1 MTADTTCEYSTALA
15 ERRAAYE
22 ADVINAL
29 LDESDAEREERLG
42 LVRMAQAMLLGILQS
57 DHFDRLDS
65 LDSLDDAG
73 SEN

>member
-1 MTADTTCEYSTALA
+1 MKTDTTCGHGAALA

-42 LVRMAQAMLLGILQS
+42 LVRMAQAMILRSLQT
-57 DHFDRLDS
+57 DQFDQLDP
-65 LDSLDDAG
+65 LHEG
-73 SEN
+73 PSEN

>member
-1 MTADTTCEYSTALA
+1 MTTDTTCEASAALA

-29 LDESDAEREERLG
+29 LDESEAEREERLE
-42 LVRMAQAMLLGILQS
+42 LVRMAQAMILRSLHTDQL
-57 DHFDRLDS
+57 DQLDQLDRLDETP
-65 LDSLDDAG
+65 

>member
-1 MTADTTCEYSTALA
+1 MTTDTTCGYGAALA

-29 LDESDAEREERLG
+29 LDESEAEREERLE
-42 LVRMAQAMLLGILQS
+42 LVRMAQAMILRTLQT
-57 DHFDRLDS
+57 DHFDQLDP
-65 LDSLDDAG
+65 LDTAP

>member
-1 MTADTTCEYSTALA
+1 MTADTTCGYGAALA

-29 LDESDAEREERLG
+29 LDESEAEREERLE
-42 LVRMAQAMLLGILQS
+42 LVRMAQAMILRTIQT
-57 DHFDRLDS
+57 DQFDQLDP
-65 LDSLDDAG
+65 LDVEP